1 MDCIRFFLRRG
12 LRVLLLAALADH
24 RGKNGNA
31 LFTTFH
37 AAAKLVPRPYARHM
51 RGLGPLSRYEEDI
64 AEGIRVEIR
73 HCIQVSGERFTVSR
87 FQLLDE
93 ILHVFADELLCGGWL
108 PVFTAGSRI
117 DGG

>member
-1 MDCIRFFLRRG
+1 MIRFFFGRG
-12 LRVLLLAALADH
+12 VRVLLLAALADH

-108 PVFTAGSRI
+108 PVLTAGSRI